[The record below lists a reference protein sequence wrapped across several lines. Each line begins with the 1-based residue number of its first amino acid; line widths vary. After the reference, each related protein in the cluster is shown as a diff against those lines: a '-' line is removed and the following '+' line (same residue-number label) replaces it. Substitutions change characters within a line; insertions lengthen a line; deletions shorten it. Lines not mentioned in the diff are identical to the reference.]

1 MASRLRYRETW
12 VTDYLR
18 RNDDRLGVGPSDRPD
33 VGQGHGAAG
42 QISFAELASKP
53 EIVEP
58 KNEEVVIILSVTS
71 VASIIRQVTD
81 QASK

>member
-1 MASRLRYRETW
+1 M
-12 VTDYLR
+12 TDYLR

-42 QISFAELASKP
+42 QISFTELASKP
-53 EIVEP
+53 KIVEP
-58 KNEEVVIILSVTS
+58 KNEQVVKIFGVTS

>member
-53 EIVEP
+53 KIVEP
-58 KNEEVVIILSVTS
+58 KNEEVV
-71 VASIIRQVTD
+71 
-81 QASK
+81 